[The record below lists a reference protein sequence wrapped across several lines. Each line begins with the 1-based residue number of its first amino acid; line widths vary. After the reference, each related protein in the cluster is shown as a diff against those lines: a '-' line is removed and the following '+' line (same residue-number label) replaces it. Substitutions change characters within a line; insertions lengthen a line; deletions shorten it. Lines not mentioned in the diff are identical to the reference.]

1 MKKTD
6 AAPSQTKSAIAPAV
20 NNAVKNLPVKELR
33 TLEGH
38 TASVVAVKFSSKDS
52 NSKLETLKYS
62 FKF

>member
-6 AAPSQTKSAIAPAV
+6 AVPTKSAIAPAA

-38 TASVVAVKFSSKDS
+38 TASVVAVKFSSKYS
-52 NSKLETLKYS
+52 NFNGQAKIII
-62 FKF
+62 